1 MSTRTPTRLG
11 WINYA
16 LLSCCRRS
24 RCGEGA
30 GAEMRLLRYRMVLDA
45 GQGRGGAGSPT
56 PHTFSSTPTPQSPP
70 PRAVRAEAR
79 NLSPARLAGEHVGPS
94 SIGAIAR
101 AMPMRTTR
109 DAHRYNNNNNITNS
123 AEETRSERLKSSP
136 QICFHRQTGPA
147 CYF

>member
-1 MSTRTPTRLG
+1 
-11 WINYA
+11 
-16 LLSCCRRS
+16 
-24 RCGEGA
+24 
-30 GAEMRLLRYRMVLDA
+30 MRLLRYRMVLDA

-56 PHTFSSTPTPQSPP
+56 PHTSSSTPPPQSPP

-109 DAHRYNNNNNITNS
+109 DAHRYNNNNITNS

-136 QICFHRQTGPA
+136 RIYSYRQEA
-147 CYF
+147 CEPTF